1 MSEKANEPQPQHQVV
16 WGASAIGKVVG
27 LSRPQTF
34 RMLEAGLL
42 SGKEVRPPLAID
54 GRGASSGHYAR
65 REVRADSHCIPS
77 FSLGAVRGRK
87 GSVFSV
93 RAIID
98 TERSHAADFFRRTEA
113 QKGHPLY

>member
-42 SGKEVRPPLAID
+42 PGKKF
-54 GRGASSGHYAR
+54 GRLWQSTVEAL
-65 REVRADSHCIPS
+65 RAATMPD
-77 FSLGAVRGRK
+77 AK
-87 GSVFSV
+87 
-93 RAIID
+93 
-98 TERSHAADFFRRTEA
+98 
-113 QKGHPLY
+113 